1 MSISG
6 ARATRTRRRMLALAS
21 ALVACYPV
29 CARRW
34 SSAAGG
40 GNADVRRNTMTRRDW
55 LMLFISFEGAPRGLD
70 PVRLQKGMFLF
81 GEEVADVPDTQ
92 KYSFRPYNYGP
103 MSSAIYADL
112 DRLVADGLIES
123 VPVEGQSWSRFRPTE
138 RGVQRGMQLLEAA
151 TADQR
156 RGVQHLY
163 ETKRSV
169 ARMSFDAL
177 LEDVYERYP
186 QYATKSV
193 FKRRA

>member
-1 MSISG
+1 
-6 ARATRTRRRMLALAS
+6 
-21 ALVACYPV
+21 
-29 CARRW
+29 
-34 SSAAGG
+34 
-40 GNADVRRNTMTRRDW
+40 
-55 LMLFISFEGAPRGLD
+55 
-70 PVRLQKGMFLF
+70 
-81 GEEVADVPDTQ
+81 
-92 KYSFRPYNYGP
+92 
-103 MSSAIYADL
+103 
-112 DRLVADGLIES
+112 
-123 VPVEGQSWSRFRPTE
+123 
-138 RGVQRGMQLLEAA
+138 MQLLEAA